1 MADPYRATMWSL
13 ENLGAGLSMP
23 GLTSLRGPRAGD
35 EGSEMTY
42 KMFNGRLGVPAMKG
56 WPFLLA
62 VATAVILLF
71 SSENGWCQ
79 QRVQPGHVTP
89 KATVVVAPP
98 QEKPAAA
105 ATAPLDPSSALGQAL
120 AACDKLAETGS
131 FALPGL
137 KADVT
142 LDRCYKGRDH
152 MLCVFDAVI
161 SEAKSLT
168 DSYTKIVDAKYPEIN
183 SVENI
188 CKLQGDALASDIS
201 GADDFTKRFAVLK
214 SEYEAG
220 TKCAASVKQGLKDVV
235 LSDMAQPPEILKS
248 MDESMEADIN
258 RVSQTENQAVDLA
271 AKMQVASKA
280 MRTIEKIHRAMCL
293 KEKGE
298 SSELREKIDAPGP
311 KAESNDPKEKA
322 AATAIAPKN

>member
-13 ENLGAGLSMP
+13 ENLEAGLSIH
-23 GLTSLRGPRAGD
+23 GLTPLRGPRAGD
-35 EGSEMTY
+35 ERSEKMY
-42 KMFNGRLGVPAMKG
+42 KMFNGRLGVPARSG
-56 WPFLLA
+56 WSFFLA
-62 VATAVILLF
+62 AATAVILLF
-71 SSENGWCQ
+71 ANENAWCQ
-79 QRVQPGHVTP
+79 QRIQPGHVAP
-89 KATVVVAPP
+89 KATAIVAPP
-98 QEKPAAA
+98 QEKPT

-120 AACDKLAETGS
+120 AACDKRAESGS

-152 MLCVFDAVI
+152 MTCVFDAVI
-161 SEAKSLT
+161 SEAKSLM
-168 DSYTKIVDAKYPEIN
+168 DSYTKIVDVKYPEIN

-188 CKLQGDALASDIS
+188 CKLKRDALASDIN
-201 GADDFTKRFAVLK
+201 GADDFIKRFAVLK

-235 LSDMAQPPEILKS
+235 LTDMAQPPEILKS

-280 MRTIEKIHRAMCL
+280 MQTIEKIHRAMCL
-293 KEKGE
+293 KEKTE
-298 SSELREKIDAPGP
+298 TSELKENIDATG
-311 KAESNDPKEKA
+311 ATSGSNESKEKP
-322 AATAIAPKN
+322 AATAIAPKH